1 MLSNNPIVNFIVLV
15 FVLVFVCLLVCLVG
29 WLVVCSFVHL
39 FVCLSVCLFVCFSV
53 VSFAWIVVSVVLCGL
68 FFLTPH
74 CPSSSSTQFPRFP
87 EIGVPHGT
95 PSSHPFLDWDFPW
108 NTLSSIFGVPPWL
121 WRPLGEFRPLLRR
134 RRWRQA
140 GSGSTEPHQGR
151 AQRALGGDRGR
162 VPKHR
167 GLPWASLGEAVGKW
181 GDHPSFYG
189 DINQGRS
196 SWYQLTNCHININW
210 YIFKNGITWGSL
222 G

>member
-1 MLSNNPIVNFIVLV
+1 LYPQ
-15 FVLVFVCLLVCLVG
+15 
-29 WLVVCSFVHL
+29 
-39 FVCLSVCLFVCFSV
+39 FS
-53 VSFAWIVVSVVLCGL
+53 SI
-68 FFLTPH
+68 
-74 CPSSSSTQFPRFP
+74 
-87 EIGVPHGT
+87 
-95 PSSHPFLDWDFPW
+95 LDWDFPW